1 MPAVSDASDRIR
13 WSRSWYE
20 ALRRS
25 RYSTPANAA
34 SVRAS
39 APEYHAVS
47 RPRRV
52 CTSRFHDVA
61 DPAHRVDQLGFAA
74 VVDFLAQARD
84 HDVHDVRAGIEVVVP
99 GVFRDQGARSEERR
113 VGKECGSG
121 WW

>member
-20 ALRRS
+20 ALRRT

-61 DPAHRVDQLGFAA
+61 DPAHRVDQPGFAA
-74 VVDFLAQARD
+74 VVDLLAQARD
-84 HDVHDVRAGIEVVVP
+84 PGVPDVRAGVALELP
-99 GVFRDQGARSEERR
+99 SA
-113 VGKECGSG
+113 
-121 WW
+121 